1 MFDASNLLHLYW
13 LVGRFFLAEPGVF
26 PVFYRIP
33 IAVWTCRAQSPA
45 NGVDV
50 TPNRSANQSIRFWKC
65 GDGKCWRH
73 AAIKLSCKSR
83 LLHFCWL
90 VGRIPLG
97 PDWIFLLPVSFS
109 DARGPDHAQ
118 SIAGSTHVA
127 QKLKR
132 VRNIGV

>member
-1 MFDASNLLHLYW
+1 MHTLRPFFRGTNESLFDACVMHKDIS
-13 LVGRFFLAEPGVF
+13 
-26 PVFYRIP
+26 
-33 IAVWTCRAQSPA
+33 
-45 NGVDV
+45 
-50 TPNRSANQSIRFWKC
+50 
-65 GDGKCWRH
+65 
-73 AAIKLSCKSR
+73 IKLSCKGR

-97 PDWIFLLPVSFS
+97 PDWIFLLPVTYS

-118 SIAGSTHVA
+118 SIAGSTYVA